1 LLQCE
6 TYRQIREGEEALDD
20 LLSDE
25 GLTDGE
31 SAYGKMQ
38 IFSGGIFN
46 IDYKSSWVLP
56 ITV

>member
-1 LLQCE
+1 MENQPFV
-6 TYRQIREGEEALDD
+6 
-20 LLSDE
+20 
-25 GLTDGE
+25 
-31 SAYGKMQ
+31 AYGKMQ